1 MYIQVND
8 GIIDFAIYLIKVE
21 LSKEQWELLLE
32 FQIETEGIV
41 CYSEEEKSEIE
52 NILSDNKITF
62 FTENIQVDP
71 GHIIKSK
78 DIKYASR
85 SEAIIH
91 LLEDIE
97 PESEVI
103 PNLKREKAKL
113 QEELTLAK
121 IDINNH
127 KEKLKQTEDAL
138 LTVIFNKKEVI

>member
-1 MYIQVND
+1 MYIRVND